1 MASNW
6 PDPQIHRV
14 FIPLS
19 VFEYRIDKL
28 LMGICTQYA
37 IFFMVAVGMT
47 VARHPP
53 HRSQRAL
60 LTHWAPASG
69 SNVQTQVR
77 IRMTDPWQRYP
88 TSHKAVHPV
97 PVDLTPLTSAA

>member
-37 IFFMVAVGMT
+37 IFFM
-47 VARHPP
+47 
-53 HRSQRAL
+53 QR
-60 LTHWAPASG
+60 WG
-69 SNVQTQVR
+69 
-77 IRMTDPWQRYP
+77 
-88 TSHKAVHPV
+88 
-97 PVDLTPLTSAA
+97 